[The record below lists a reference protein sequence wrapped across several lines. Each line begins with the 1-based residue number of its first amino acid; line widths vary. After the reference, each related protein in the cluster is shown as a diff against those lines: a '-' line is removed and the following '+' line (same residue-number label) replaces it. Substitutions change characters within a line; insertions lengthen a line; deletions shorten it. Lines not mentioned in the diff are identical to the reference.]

1 MVSRLSGM
9 EAVSL
14 HTESSTVPAHAVA
27 LIIIEAS
34 DQLSHQR
41 LRELVGSALPQLARF
56 RCRLVGK
63 PLGLGQ
69 PVWAEIDDY
78 DPTSQIHSATVPAPG
93 GQREFAELIAWLTT
107 GALDRHK
114 PLWEAWNI
122 DGLEGGRW
130 ALAVKMSPAVS
141 DGVAGAAAIWPR
153 LVTTGPRG
161 DPTSNLPPEPS
172 LGTPPSIG
180 ELVTDTATEFL
191 ENYVT
196 GVWLIAGA
204 VPGVLRAAGRR
215 LRGTGEPDQL
225 PQAAA
230 SMSGSVPRTVF
241 NVPLTERRAVAFASI
256 PLADMKT
263 VNNAFG
269 GSITNVYLAACTLSL
284 RAWLQRHDAV
294 PDGPLLMQVPLS
306 LPDADST
313 TVDNQFTFGRIRIPV
328 QLDDPVQVL
337 TDLHAATERLNTA
350 HMSDAERTG
359 LAVDFA
365 TFAALIPPTVVHAG
379 MQLYTG
385 LGLSQRF
392 TPICHGIASTIS
404 GPPVPV
410 YCAGAKVVGMHTAA
424 PLVEGCGLNITLI
437 SHGDVMDL
445 SVCVCPDNVPAVND
459 IATGIVDSVGILVA
473 AAQES
478 PRGERP
484 SVLTQMTTHTQKRS
498 HARH

>member
-93 GQREFAELIAWLTT
+93 GRREFAELIAWLTT

-114 PLWEAWNI
+114 PLWEAWSI

-130 ALAVKMSPAVS
+130 ALAVKVSPAVS
-141 DGVAGAAAIWPR
+141 DGV
-153 LVTTGPRG
+153 
-161 DPTSNLPPEPS
+161 
-172 LGTPPSIG
+172 
-180 ELVTDTATEFL
+180 
-191 ENYVT
+191 
-196 GVWLIAGA
+196 AGA

-225 PQAAA
+225 PQAV
-230 SMSGSVPRTVF
+230 SGPVPRTVF
-241 NVPLTERRAVAFASI
+241 NAPLTERRAVAFASI

-269 GSITNVYLAACTLSL
+269 GSITNVFLAACTLSL

-350 HMSDAERTG
+350 HRSDAERTG
-359 LAVDFA
+359 LTVDFA

-484 SVLTQMTTHTQKRS
+484 SVLTQMTSHTQKRS

>member
-1 MVSRLSGM
+1 MVSRLSAM

-93 GQREFAELIAWLTT
+93 GRREFAELIAWLTT

-141 DGVAGAAAIWPR
+141 DGVAGAASIWPR
-153 LVTTGPRG
+153 LADYRSARRPDQQSAARA
-161 DPTSNLPPEPS
+161 EPGHAA
-172 LGTPPSIG
+172 LHRRARYRHEHGVPG
-180 ELVTDTATEFL
+180 EL
-191 ENYVT
+191 VT

-225 PQAAA
+225 PQAAS
-230 SMSGSVPRTVF
+230 SMSGPVPRTVF
-241 NVPLTERRAVAFASI
+241 NAPLTERRAVAFASI

-269 GSITNVYLAACTLSL
+269 GSITNVFLAACTLSL

-294 PDGPLLMQVPLS
+294 PDDPLLMQMPLS

-350 HMSDAERTG
+350 
-359 LAVDFA
+359 F
-365 TFAALIPPTVVHAG
+365 
-379 MQLYTG
+379 
-385 LGLSQRF
+385 
-392 TPICHGIASTIS
+392 
-404 GPPVPV
+404 
-410 YCAGAKVVGMHTAA
+410 
-424 PLVEGCGLNITLI
+424 
-437 SHGDVMDL
+437 
-445 SVCVCPDNVPAVND
+445 
-459 IATGIVDSVGILVA
+459 
-473 AAQES
+473 
-478 PRGERP
+478 
-484 SVLTQMTTHTQKRS
+484 
-498 HARH
+498 

>member
-1 MVSRLSGM
+1 MVSRLSWM
-9 EAVSL
+9 LAVSAN
-14 HTESSTVPAHAVA
+14 TESSTVPAHAVA

-69 PVWAEIDDY
+69 PVWAEIDGY
-78 DPTSQIHSATVPAPG
+78 DPASQIHSATVPAPG
-93 GQREFAELIAWLTT
+93 GRREFAELIAWLTT
-107 GALDRHK
+107 GALDRQK
-114 PLWEAWNI
+114 PLWEAWHI

-130 ALAVKMSPAVS
+130 ALAVKMSRAVS
-141 DGVAGAAAIWPR
+141 DGVAGAASIWPR
-153 LVTTGPRG
+153 LVTTGPRD

-215 LRGTGEPDQL
+215 LRGMGEPDQL

-230 SMSGSVPRTVF
+230 SMSGSVPRNVF

-256 PLADMKT
+256 P
-263 VNNAFG
+263 
-269 GSITNVYLAACTLSL
+269 
-284 RAWLQRHDAV
+284 
-294 PDGPLLMQVPLS
+294 

-350 HMSDAERTG
+350 HRSDAERTG
-359 LAVDFA
+359 LTVDFA

-404 GPPVPV
+404 GPLVPV

-424 PLVEGCGLNITLI
+424 PLVGGCGLNITLI

-445 SVCVCPDNVPAVND
+445 SVCVCPDTVPAVND

-484 SVLTQMTTHTQKRS
+484 SVLTQMTSHTQKRS
-498 HARH
+498 HARP

>member
-93 GQREFAELIAWLTT
+93 GRREFAELIAWLTT

-114 PLWEAWNI
+114 PLWEAWSI

-130 ALAVKMSPAVS
+130 ALAVKVSPAVS
-141 DGVAGAAAIWPR
+141 DGVAGAASIWPR
-153 LVTTGPRG
+153 LVPTGPRV

-180 ELVTDTATEFL
+180 ELVTDTATELL

-196 GVWLIAGA
+196 GVRLIAGA

-215 LRGTGEPDQL
+215 LRGMGEPDQL

-230 SMSGSVPRTVF
+230 SMRGPCPGEVCFEFGDHGQGGEQQP
-241 NVPLTERRAVAFASI
+241 
-256 PLADMKT
+256 ADR
-263 VNNAFG
+263 V
-269 GSITNVYLAACTLSL
+269 
-284 RAWLQRHDAV
+284 
-294 PDGPLLMQVPLS
+294 
-306 LPDADST
+306 
-313 TVDNQFTFGRIRIPV
+313 GR
-328 QLDDPVQVL
+328 
-337 TDLHAATERLNTA
+337 
-350 HMSDAERTG
+350 
-359 LAVDFA
+359 
-365 TFAALIPPTVVHAG
+365 VVHGPADVELDTGGGEFVDDVAG
-379 MQLYTG
+379 VG
-385 LGLSQRF
+385 EGAGEAVELGDD
-392 TPICHGIASTIS
+392 
-404 GPPVPV
+404 
-410 YCAGAKVVGMHTAA
+410 
-424 PLVEGCGLNITLI
+424 EG
-437 SHGDVMDL
+437 
-445 SVCVCPDNVPAVND
+445 
-459 IATGIVDSVGILVA
+459 VA
-473 AAQES
+473 AAA
-478 PRGERP
+478 RGERFAQPGSVAVGAGQAVVDVDAFRVDAECGERVTLRSEVLIDCRYSGVADLEFCHRASMPVSPP
-484 SVLTQMTTHTQKRS
+484 SPGRFTEPVLRD
-498 HARH
+498 ARLCIPVGRGCCD